1 MLSSHCGPSSTMV
14 VEDESL
20 QLQPVFSVSDS
31 AVSEVFE
38 GGCHLSFLCCL
49 FLACLYVGSLYV
61 WPANLP
67 RDHPKTIKK
76 RFISVLF
83 ASAVSPLVILIR
95 NVFIII
101 SQKPSSP
108 VLSLLGIRIEGA
120 VPAAVLP
127 LILTMVLYL
136 GPLTQMALDSPKGL
150 VHEIK
155 SGLGMKNVIDCV
167 RGLQWLRNHVVAHLT
182 EELVFRACMLPILV
196 PCTGP
201 TAAIF
206 IAPLFF
212 GVAHFHH
219 VTERLRFG
227 SDSVFDILVCAVFQF
242 SYTSVFGAYT
252 AFIFI
257 RTGHLVGPVLCHSFC
272 NWMGFPALGSALQ
285 HPQRPA
291 LLLSYELGLLLFAFL
306 LFPLTDPL
314 FYGMTPVCSLILEPR
329 SVCT

>member
-1 MLSSHCGPSSTMV
+1 MVLNQDKSINLFMLSSHCGPSSTMV

-83 ASAVSPLVILIR
+83 ASAVSPLV
-95 NVFIII
+95 VWAWM
-101 SQKPSSP
+101 QAEKVKPSPP

-127 LILTMVLYL
+127 LILTMVNL
-136 GPLTQMALDSPKGL
+136 
-150 VHEIK
+150 
-155 SGLGMKNVIDCV
+155 
-167 RGLQWLRNHVVAHLT
+167 
-182 EELVFRACMLPILV
+182 LPILV

>member
-1 MLSSHCGPSSTMV
+1 MVLNQDKSINLFMLSSHCGPSSTMV

-83 ASAVSPLVILIR
+83 ASAVSPLV
-95 NVFIII
+95 VWAWM
-101 SQKPSSP
+101 QAEKVKPSSP

-127 LILTMVLYL
+127 LILTM
-136 GPLTQMALDSPKGL
+136 
-150 VHEIK
+150 
-155 SGLGMKNVIDCV
+155 
-167 RGLQWLRNHVVAHLT
+167 
-182 EELVFRACMLPILV
+182 LVFRACMLPILV

>member
-227 SDSVFDILVCAVFQF
+227 SDSVFDILVCA
-242 SYTSVFGAYT
+242 
-252 AFIFI
+252 
-257 RTGHLVGPVLCHSFC
+257 GHLVGPVLCHSFC